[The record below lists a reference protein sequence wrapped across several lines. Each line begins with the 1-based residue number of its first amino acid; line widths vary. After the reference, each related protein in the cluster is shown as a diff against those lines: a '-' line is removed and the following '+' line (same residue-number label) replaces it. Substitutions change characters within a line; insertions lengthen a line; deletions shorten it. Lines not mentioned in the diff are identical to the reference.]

1 MVIDVVVVLVVVVV
15 VVAKLGHYFLLFII
29 VSQIIHILGYNY
41 ARLLLNSKRS
51 LSDIWL
57 LKIRKQFWVFK
68 KNKTLIFSKN
78 THNFFAY
85 YSATKFRSE
94 AVLYF
99 GKMHIFCNLPNIIVL
114 ITRQTYINPDAF
126 FYAKPTVRFPLQ

>member
-1 MVIDVVVVLVVVVV
+1 MLQVVIIVLVILVLVVLIDVVIDVVVVLVVVVV

-57 LKIRKQFWVFK
+57 LRYMQNSFGCFQKILNFLFFK
-68 KNKTLIFSKN
+68 KHPKL
-78 THNFFAY
+78 
-85 YSATKFRSE
+85 
-94 AVLYF
+94 
-99 GKMHIFCNLPNIIVL
+99 FCL
-114 ITRQTYINPDAF
+114 
-126 FYAKPTVRFPLQ
+126 